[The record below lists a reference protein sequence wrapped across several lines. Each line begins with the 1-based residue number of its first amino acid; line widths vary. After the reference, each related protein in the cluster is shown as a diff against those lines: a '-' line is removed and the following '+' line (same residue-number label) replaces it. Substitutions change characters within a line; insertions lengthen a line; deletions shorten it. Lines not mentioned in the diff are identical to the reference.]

1 MTSLCSVDL
10 NHPKSLLPYKSIA
23 SDGDDMYTL
32 AYISIIS
39 FFGNVFTSCLVYIPA
54 GGVFCLLGSFPPPAV
69 TSTANCK
76 IAVLHL

>member
-1 MTSLCSVDL
+1 MLMTSLCSVDL

-39 FFGNVFTSCLVYIPA
+39 FFLVMFSHP
-54 GGVFCLLGSFPPPAV
+54 V
-69 TSTANCK
+69 
-76 IAVLHL
+76 